1 VFAVLWAVY
10 RQYPYAWIGQD
21 ILVSATFCSITRLSM
36 QQPYQLISGSV
47 LQGIALIV
55 TVIQI
60 VRVPNLKVMYMFLTL
75 EG

>member
-1 VFAVLWAVY
+1 
-10 RQYPYAWIGQD
+10 
-21 ILVSATFCSITRLSM
+21 VSAIFCSIPRLSM